1 MFERFTDRARRVV
14 VLAQEEARLL
24 NHNYIGTEHILLGLI
39 HEGEGVAAK
48 ALESLG
54 ISLEAVRQQVEE
66 IIGQG
71 GSSPSGHIPFTP
83 RAKKVLELSLREAL
97 QLGHNYIGTEHILL
111 GLIREGEGVAAQ
123 VLVKLGADLS
133 RVRQQVIQLLSGY
146 QGSGGPPGEK
156 AGAATGGSATETQ
169 PTGSLV
175 LDQFGRNLTQLA
187 REKKLDPVIGR
198 SRELERVMQILS
210 RRTKNNPV
218 LIGEPGVGKTAIVEG
233 LAQKIIAHDV
243 PDVLANKRLLQLDL
257 GALVAG
263 TKYRGQFEERL
274 KAVMKEIRQSENVVL
289 FLDELHTLIG
299 AGAAEGAIDASN
311 MLKPALSR
319 GEIQTIGATTLDEY
333 RKYIEKDGALE
344 RRFQPVIVKAPSV
357 PEAIEIIRG
366 LRHKYE
372 AHHRVKITEQAIN
385 AAVTLA
391 DRYITDRQ
399 LPDKAIDVIDEAS
412 SRTRLMALTPPA
424 ELKEIEKE
432 LERVIR
438 EKDMYLE
445 AQEFEKAASLR
456 EKEKVLRAREEE
468 MKRDWEKNKGKGTQ
482 SVGEEDI
489 EFIVSRWTGIPLSK
503 LEEKESA
510 KLARMEEALH
520 GRIIGQDDAVKA
532 VSRAIRR
539 SRAGLKDA
547 KRPVG
552 SFIFLGPTGVGKTEL
567 AR

>member
-1 MFERFTDRARRVV
+1 M
-14 VLAQEEARLL
+14 
-24 NHNYIGTEHILLGLI
+24 
-39 HEGEGVAAK
+39 
-48 ALESLG
+48 
-54 ISLEAVRQQVEE
+54 
-66 IIGQG
+66 
-71 GSSPSGHIPFTP
+71 
-83 RAKKVLELSLREAL
+83 
-97 QLGHNYIGTEHILL
+97 
-111 GLIREGEGVAAQ
+111 
-123 VLVKLGADLS
+123 
-133 RVRQQVIQLLSGY
+133 
-146 QGSGGPPGEK
+146 
-156 AGAATGGSATETQ
+156 
-169 PTGSLV
+169 
-175 LDQFGRNLTQLA
+175 
-187 REKKLDPVIGR
+187 
-198 SRELERVMQILS
+198 
-210 RRTKNNPV
+210 
-218 LIGEPGVGKTAIVEG
+218 
-233 LAQKIIAHDV
+233 
-243 PDVLANKRLLQLDL
+243 
-257 GALVAG
+257 
-263 TKYRGQFEERL
+263 
-274 KAVMKEIRQSENVVL
+274 
-289 FLDELHTLIG
+289 
-299 AGAAEGAIDASN
+299 
-311 MLKPALSR
+311 
-319 GEIQTIGATTLDEY
+319 
-333 RKYIEKDGALE
+333 
-344 RRFQPVIVKAPSV
+344 IVKAPSV

-456 EKEKVLRAREEE
+456 EKEKILRAREEE

-567 AR
+567 ARTLAEYLFGDENALIRVDMSEYMEKFSVSRLLGAPPGYVGYEEGGFLTEKVRRRPYSVVLFDEIEKAHPDVFNMMLQVLDDGRLTDSLGHVVDFKNTILIMTSNLGTSLIGKRTTPGFMQEGEDASYEKMKDRVMEEMKRAFRPEFINRIDDIIVFHALSLAHIQQIIRLMIDKINKQLTAKGIELILTPAAEAALVDKGYDPQYGARQLRRTIQKHIEDPLAEAIVRGQVPESARIEVDIVGSEFVFREAQAADAPLELAEH